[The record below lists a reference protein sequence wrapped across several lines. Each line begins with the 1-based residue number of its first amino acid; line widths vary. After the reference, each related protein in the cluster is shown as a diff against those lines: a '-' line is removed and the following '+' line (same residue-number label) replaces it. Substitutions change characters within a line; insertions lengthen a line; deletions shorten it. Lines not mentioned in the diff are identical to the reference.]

1 MPNIAGEVMASEAIY
16 IYIYIY
22 IYMHVFLI
30 SGASFWSLLTYILA
44 RIYFIELI
52 HETEQRQLISPI

>member
-1 MPNIAGEVMASEAIY
+1 MPNIAGEIMASEAIY
-16 IYIYIY
+16 IYIYV
-22 IYMHVFLI
+22 HVFLI
-30 SGASFWSLLTYILA
+30 SGASFWSLLTYILT

>member
-1 MPNIAGEVMASEAIY
+1 MPNIAGEVMASEAID
-16 IYIYIY
+16 IY

-30 SGASFWSLLTYILA
+30 SGASFWSLLTYILT

>member
-1 MPNIAGEVMASEAIY
+1 MPNIAGEVMASEAID
-16 IYIYIY
+16 IYIY

-30 SGASFWSLLTYILA
+30 SGASFWSLLTYILT